1 MRTCVTLMILGL
13 LSLIQIGCEVK
24 KSGHSLTQ
32 TPPDEEHV
40 KDFLELSGI
49 KKLPPSAKPLKFV
62 EEQTDEK
69 KTMWMSI
76 KIDPKEFE
84 QLNGKNSPFGGLGFR
99 VEELTPEDPQIK
111 DFHCLSSTYPD
122 KLNVVS
128 TGFDGKRSLTM
139 FHAVGANPDEVWFV
153 YFRVKNK

>member
-1 MRTCVTLMILGL
+1 MRTCVTLVFLGL
-13 LSLIQIGCEVK
+13 LSLIQFGCEVQ

-32 TPPDEEHV
+32 SPPDAEHV
-40 KDFLELSGI
+40 TEFLELA
-49 KKLPPSAKPLKFV
+49 KLKLPSSAQPIKFV

-69 KTMWMSI
+69 KTMWLSI
-76 KIDPKEFE
+76 KIDPKEFKS
-84 QLNGKNSPFGGLGFR
+84 LNGPDSPFKGLGFR
-99 VEELTPEDPQIK
+99 VDELPPDDPQIK
-111 DFHCLSSTYPD
+111 DFYCLSSTLPE

-139 FHAVGANPDEVWFV
+139 FHVEGANPNETWFV